1 MVWHLNILPFVSMAT
16 FNKSLLLWPQ
26 LVDVCESEVISLHG
40 RGGHTWLHT
49 AIRQNQSLRWV
60 TACMHACNACT
71 VLNNV
76 WSCIS
81 NKFCYFLREHLIIP
95 LQSNHCGCSNECV
108 PDRDVEMGETCA
120 DVLICKVCFAIWI
133 LTQTDAQACSL
144 VTLHPVGAL
153 DIFIPFHLCYSKRT
167 GGSLLLYM

>member
-1 MVWHLNILPFVSMAT
+1 MTSYSNTS
-16 FNKSLLLWPQ
+16 KSIPEMS
-26 LVDVCESEVISLHG
+26 DG
-40 RGGHTWLHT
+40 
-49 AIRQNQSLRWV
+49 
-60 TACMHACNACT
+60 MHACNACT